1 MSGHAY
7 SGEDLNKI
15 RHAYVFHDGE
25 FKKLRKAWYFKNGE
39 FHQVWSGAS
48 EVSYYDGNTLLGVEE
63 VDEGEDVLHP
73 SLDTSKTGYTLVGW
87 KNAYYGDQ
95 VTELTATG
103 EPMALYAMYLPDTL
117 TVASGY
123 FQWDGYGAMVTYYN
137 TRWDSEYLTGSPSV
151 SAELWYS
158 EGTKESTAYFTLNKK
173 FYQTASI
180 TVGHEARA
188 DNATGRF
195 DGTEISKGHTLTRT
209 IGNGSH
215 SMYARVIVGA
225 PSSTWHI
232 SRVGVTSLVLSNPTP
247 WT

>member
-15 RHAYVFHDGE
+15 RHAYVFHNGE

-87 KNAYYGDQ
+87 KDAYYGDQ

-103 EPMALYAMYLPDTL
+103 EPMALYAMYLPNTL

-137 TRWDSEYLTGSPSV
+137 TRWDSEYLSGSPCANAEQWYREGSFNA
-151 SAELWYS
+151 SAI
-158 EGTKESTAYFTLNKK
+158 FTLNKK
-173 FYQTASI
+173 FYQTA
-180 TVGHEARA
+180 TARVGNEVRA
-188 DNATGRF
+188 SSGSGKF
-195 DGTEISKGHTLTRT
+195 DGINISRGTSITRT
-209 IGNGSH
+209 INNGTH
-215 SMYARVIVGA
+215 TLYAEGYGGEGTG
-225 PSSTWHI
+225 TWYI
-232 SRVGVTSLVLSNPTP
+232 SRTGVLSIELSNPTP